1 MLRQTVLASLILL
14 CATAATAQSAVHY
27 RPGDTVDPQEVA
39 RVLGGAGAAP
49 IKTRSIRLL
58 ADAGAALPGRAKPAA
73 VEVVVDTAGAP
84 DLVPEA
90 LSLPVQ
96 FSFGSADI
104 LPAAREQLDAL
115 AAGIQLLPPQRRLVV
130 EGHTDA
136 AGSDGFNQ
144 VLSLRRAEAVKA
156 YLVHRH
162 GIAAARLKVEGHG
175 ESRPIDALDALAPEN
190 RRVQFRGG

>member
-1 MLRQTVLASLILL
+1 MLRPFVLASLISL
-14 CATAATAQSAVHY
+14 CAAAAMAQTVVHY
-27 RPGDTVDPQEVA
+27 RPGDAVDPQEVA
-39 RVLGGAGAAP
+39 RVLGHAGAAP
-49 IKTRSIRLL
+49 IRTRSIRMLVE
-58 ADAGAALPGRAKPAA
+58 AGQPSAARAHGAAAELT
-73 VEVVVDTAGAP
+73 VEVADMAP
-84 DLVPEA
+84 DA

-96 FSFGSADI
+96 FAFGSAEI

-136 AGSDGFNQ
+136 VGGEAYNR
-144 VLSLRRAEAVKA
+144 VLSQRRADAVKS
-156 YLVHRH
+156 YLVQRH

-175 ESRPIDALDALAPEN
+175 ESRPIEGLDAMAPEN